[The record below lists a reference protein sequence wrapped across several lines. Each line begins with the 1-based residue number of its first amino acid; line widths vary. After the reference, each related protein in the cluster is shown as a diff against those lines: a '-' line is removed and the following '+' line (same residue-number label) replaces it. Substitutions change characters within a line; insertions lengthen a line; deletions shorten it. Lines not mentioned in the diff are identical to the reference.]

1 MKFSHLSVRIVCL
14 ALAASGPTAASAREM
29 TCVPEILQRC
39 DDGPCQVVRAGNAGL
54 QFHKIDP
61 AAKILSRCFGPEDC
75 DNINVE
81 TGLSGTFLS
90 AAAVERGLFFR
101 LDLSSGAYKEFAN
114 LAGSTFIYTGRC
126 R

>member
-1 MKFSHLSVRIVCL
+1 MKFRNLNVWIVCL
-14 ALAASGPTAASAREM
+14 AASVPTAVSAKEM

-39 DDGPCQVVRAGNAGL
+39 DQGPCQVVRAGNAGL

-61 AAKILSRCFGPEDC
+61 DTKILSRCFGPEDC
-75 DNINVE
+75 DNIDVE
-81 TGLSGTFLS
+81 TGVSGAFLS

-101 LDLSSGAYKEFAN
+101 LDLSSGAYKEFVN

-126 R
+126 S